1 MSKKIYDSVTN
12 SKSEFKRS
20 SKKFKYSKKTPQI
33 NKQELYYNYQKQLAG
48 SNDLM
53 KYQKILKNSQYI
65 RFNTHLM
72 EEDKIYE
79 LLTKDFRVKLEKTFI
94 PQCYK
99 IIRSHFPLSGSF
111 PVLSGLCYLQDMASQ
126 LPLHCIDFSKYKNN
140 RINREIKIL
149 DMCSSP
155 GSKTT
160 QLINIL
166 EENNISAQIVANDN
180 DSARITKLVNNVQK
194 TKSTNISIISQDAQS
209 LKLQKNS
216 FDIVLLDAPCSG
228 NFIQERNW
236 FSKRNAKGVLKN
248 AQTQKQLLEKAVEL
262 CRVGGVVSY
271 STCSMEIE
279 ENELNVVYA
288 LKNLS
293 LKTQDTTSNMKFK
306 IPFEVKSINIVKNVE
321 NKKLLRNSLRLH
333 PPYSNTQGF
342 FITIFEKV

>member
-1 MSKKIYDSVTN
+1 MSKKIYGSITN

-33 NKQELYYNYQKQLAG
+33 NKQELYYNYQKQLTG

-53 KYQKILKNSQYI
+53 KYQKIIKNNQYV
-65 RFNTHLM
+65 RFNTYLM

-79 LLTKDFRVKLEKTFI
+79 LLTKGFRVKLEKTII

-99 IIRSHFPLSGSF
+99 IMKSHFSLSGTF
-111 PVLSGLCYLQDMASQ
+111 PILSGLCYLQDIASQ
-126 LPLHCIDFSKYKNN
+126 LPLHCIDFSKYRNN
-140 RINREIKIL
+140 GKNREIKIL

-160 QLINIL
+160 QLMNIL
-166 EENNISAQIVANDN
+166 YEKNISAQIVANDN
-180 DSARITKLVNNVQK
+180 DIARITKLLNNIQK
-194 TKSTNISIISQDAQS
+194 TKSTNIKITSLDAKS
-209 LKLQKNS
+209 LNLQNNS
-216 FDIVLLDAPCSG
+216 FDVVLLDAPCSG

-248 AQTQKQLLEKAVEL
+248 AQIQKQLLEKATQL
-262 CRVGGVVSY
+262 CKFGGIVAY
-271 STCSMEIE
+271 STCSMELE

-293 LKTQDTTSNMKFK
+293 LKTQDTLSNMKFNV
-306 IPFEVKSINIVKNVE
+306 PFEIKSTNIVKNIE
-321 NKKLLRNSLRLH
+321 NKKLLKDSLRLH
-333 PPYSNTQGF
+333 PPFSNTQGF
-342 FITIFEKV
+342 FITIFEKI

>member
-1 MSKKIYDSVTN
+1 MSKKICDSITN

-20 SKKFKYSKKTPQI
+20 SKKFKYSKKTPQT
-33 NKQELYYNYQKQLAG
+33 NKQELYYNYQKQLRDCD
-48 SNDLM
+48 DLM
-53 KYQKILKNSQYI
+53 KYQKTLKNSQYI

-72 EEDKIYE
+72 EENKIYE

-99 IIRSHFPLSGSF
+99 IIKSHFPLSGSF

-126 LPLHCIDFSKYKNN
+126 LPLHCIDFSNYKNN
-140 RINREIKIL
+140 GINREIKIL

-166 EENNISAQIVANDN
+166 QAHSISAQIVANDN
-180 DSARITKLVNNVQK
+180 DTARITKLINNIQK
-194 TKSTNISIISQDAQS
+194 TKSTNVSIISQDAQS

-236 FSKRNAKGVLKN
+236 FSKRNSKGVLKN
-248 AQTQKQLLEKAVEL
+248 AQTQKQLLHKAVEL
-262 CRVGGVVSY
+262 CKIGGIVAY
-271 STCSMEIE
+271 STCSMELE

-288 LKNLS
+288 LKNLP
-293 LKTQDTTSNMKFK
+293 LKTQDVISNMKLK
-306 IPFEVKSINIVKNVE
+306 IPFEIKSINIVKNLE
-321 NKKLLRNSLRLH
+321 NKKLLKHSLRLH